1 MRATVLLIVLAAAF
15 GGTGCGKQERAAG
28 HTHGPGGHDH
38 AAEPEV
44 KTAQITVWTNGYE
57 VFAEHTPPVAGRGTR
72 FVTHISELQSGKPRS
87 NGGVKFGLRQ
97 GTTSFD
103 HPQAGPERPG
113 IYIPAITFPK
123 EGEWELTIIIP
134 GESPEG
140 NATVNLGTIRVF
152 ATDEAAAK
160 AEFPEPPEGI
170 SFLKEQQWKLLLRS
184 EPALPRTMVE
194 RVSVAAEVRTRPGS
208 AAVVIAPLSG
218 QLVSIGENKTLLPG
232 ARVEAG
238 EVLAQVRPRFSEAAA
253 RFFETRAELAA
264 ASAALRQAEST
275 YERTKSLLEVEAK
288 SRRELEEAETALA
301 AAGARHSGA
310 AALHANYSQPP
321 GTNGA
326 PATIEI
332 RAPIGGV
339 VTTVAAGA
347 GEPVAADATLFTILD
362 LSRVWIEAR
371 VPESALA
378 RLGAAKDALCQLLDG
393 SQRQFSI
400 SAEQG
405 KLVFSGLEV
414 DPQTRTV
421 PLIYEIDNNNAG
433 LRRGQSVRLQ
443 IETDAARDDLAIPH
457 SALVE
462 EGGLFVVFVQ
472 VAGETFQR
480 REVQLG
486 IRDGQWIQVVS
497 GLAAG
502 ERVVIDGAYAVRLA
516 SASSVLPS
524 HGHAH

>member
-1 MRATVLLIVLAAAF
+1 MRAIVLLIVLAAAL
-15 GGTGCGKQERAAG
+15 GGAGCGKQDGAAG
-28 HTHGPGGHDH
+28 HTHGPGGDEH
-38 AAEPEV
+38 ASEPEV

-72 FVTHISELQSGKPRS
+72 FITHISELQTGKPRGS
-87 NGGVKFGLRQ
+87 GGVKFVLRQ
-97 GTTSFD
+97 GTTSFE

-123 EGEWELTIIIP
+123 EGDWEAAVIIP
-134 GESPEG
+134 SQGNEG
-140 NATVNLGTIRVF
+140 NAMVNLGTVRVF
-152 ATDEAAAK
+152 PTEEAAAQ
-160 AEFPEPPEGI
+160 AQFPEPAEGI

-184 EPALPRTMVE
+184 EPASPRTLVE
-194 RVSVAAEVRTRPGS
+194 RVSVAAEVRSRPGS

-218 QLVSIGENKTLLPG
+218 QLMSMGENKSLLPG

-238 EVLAQVRPRFSEAAA
+238 ELLALVRPRFSEAAA
-253 RFFETRAELAA
+253 RFFETRAEFEA
-264 ASAALRQAEST
+264 ASAALKQAESA

-288 SRRELEEAETALA
+288 SRRELEEAEVALA
-301 AAGARHSGA
+301 AARARYSGA
-310 AALHANYSQPP
+310 AALHANFSQAP

-326 PATIEI
+326 PPTIEI

-339 VTTVAAGA
+339 VTMVAAGV

-414 DPQTRTV
+414 EPQTRTV
-421 PLIYEIDNNNAG
+421 PLIYEIDNSNAA
-433 LRRGQSVRLQ
+433 LRRGQSVRLL

-516 SASSVLPS
+516 SASSVIPS

>member
-1 MRATVLLIVLAAAF
+1 
-15 GGTGCGKQERAAG
+15 
-28 HTHGPGGHDH
+28 
-38 AAEPEV
+38 
-44 KTAQITVWTNGYE
+44 
-57 VFAEHTPPVAGRGTR
+57 
-72 FVTHISELQSGKPRS
+72 
-87 NGGVKFGLRQ
+87 
-97 GTTSFD
+97 
-103 HPQAGPERPG
+103 
-113 IYIPAITFPK
+113 
-123 EGEWELTIIIP
+123 
-134 GESPEG
+134 
-140 NATVNLGTIRVF
+140 
-152 ATDEAAAK
+152 
-160 AEFPEPPEGI
+160 
-170 SFLKEQQWKLLLRS
+170 
-184 EPALPRTMVE
+184 VE
-194 RVSVAAEVRTRPGS
+194 RVSVAAEVRSRPG
-208 AAVVIAPLSG
+208 AAAMVIAPLSG
-218 QLVSIGENKTLLPG
+218 QLVKVGENESLLPG

-238 EVLAQVRPRFSEAAA
+238 ELLALVRPRFSEAAA
-253 RFFETRAELAA
+253 RFFETRAEFDA
-264 ASAALRQAEST
+264 ASAGLKQAESA
-275 YERTKSLLEVEAK
+275 YERTKSLLAVEAK
-288 SRRELEEAETALA
+288 SRRDLEEAEVALA
-301 AAGARHSGA
+301 AARARYSGA
-310 AALHANYSQPP
+310 AALHANYSPAP
-321 GTNGA
+321 GTNGG

-339 VTTVAAGA
+339 VTTVAAGV
-347 GEPVAADATLFTILD
+347 GEPVAADNTLFSILD

-405 KLVFSGLEV
+405 KLVFSGLEI

-421 PLIYEIDNNNAG
+421 PLIYEIDNTHAA
-433 LRRGQSVRLQ
+433 LLRGQSVRLH
-443 IETDAARDDLAIPH
+443 IETDAARDVLAIPH

-516 SASSVLPS
+516 SASSVIPS